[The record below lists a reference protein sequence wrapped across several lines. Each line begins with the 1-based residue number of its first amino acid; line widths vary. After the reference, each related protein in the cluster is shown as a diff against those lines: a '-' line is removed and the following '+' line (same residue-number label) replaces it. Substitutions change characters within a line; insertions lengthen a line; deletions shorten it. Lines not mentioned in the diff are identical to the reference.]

1 MRCVLTLVVT
11 TLLLLNITAPTNAQ
25 TAGPASDFLEFVKV
39 KAEELRAG
47 DAPPANRAEWE
58 ARRELLREQLLR
70 AWGGFPE
77 VPCPLE
83 PQVLG
88 TLERGEYRIEKI
100 IFQTRPN
107 IWMTANAYVP
117 RGASENAKV
126 PAVLCV
132 HGHWRGAK
140 QDPVVQQRCIGLAKL
155 GFFVL
160 VVDAFGAGERG
171 IGKALGEY
179 HGEMTA
185 ATLLP
190 VGLPLSGLQVY
201 ENQRAV
207 DYLATRPEVDASKI
221 GITGASGGGNQSTYA
236 GAWDER
242 FGAVTPVCSVGNY
255 HVYLGVACCMCELLP
270 GALRFTDQGDVL
282 GMTAPR
288 GLMVISATKDAP
300 QFAVSAAKK
309 SVTRAKRI
317 ADLYGSDSVVHTIVE
332 APHDYNREMREAM
345 YGWMTRFLKQEG
357 GGSPIAEPEMQTEDP
372 ETLRCFPGDTR
383 PDNFVT
389 IPQFAAAEGRR
400 LLAARTPPADAA
412 AWRRERARLVDTLDR
427 EVLGGTE
434 LTGPLEIQ
442 DEAEEEDGCK
452 TFSFTSEPGIR
463 LRASVLAGDTEG
475 KRLAVLL
482 NLEGA
487 EQARGSQLARDLRE
501 AGWSVLVPEL
511 RATGRLAWPH
521 DAINHAPDHNTAQWA
536 MWIGRPLLGQWVG
549 DVRRA
554 CDALVERTGA
564 QPDEIAIFG
573 QGPAGVVALCAA
585 ALDER
590 FTRATAIETLASY
603 ITDEPYR
610 GQRVGILAPNIVREV
625 GDIPHLAALVAPRPV
640 TIAGAVW
647 GNGKSLSASEIVEAY
662 QAARHV
668 FALENAES
676 QLRFTGPN
684 VAARP

>member
-1 MRCVLTLVVT
+1 V
-11 TLLLLNITAPTNAQ
+11 
-25 TAGPASDFLEFVKV
+25 DFL
-39 KAEELRAG
+39 AARA
-47 DAPPANRAEWE
+47 
-58 ARRELLREQLLR
+58 
-70 AWGGFPE
+70 
-77 VPCPLE
+77 
-83 PQVLG
+83 
-88 TLERGEYRIEKI
+88 
-100 IFQTRPN
+100 
-107 IWMTANAYVP
+107 
-117 RGASENAKV
+117 
-126 PAVLCV
+126 
-132 HGHWRGAK
+132 
-140 QDPVVQQRCIGLAKL
+140 
-155 GFFVL
+155 
-160 VVDAFGAGERG
+160 
-171 IGKALGEY
+171 
-179 HGEMTA
+179 
-185 ATLLP
+185 
-190 VGLPLSGLQVY
+190 
-201 ENQRAV
+201 
-207 DYLATRPEVDASKI
+207 EVDASKI

-345 YGWMTRFLKQEG
+345 YGWMTRFLQQEG
-357 GGSPIAEPEMQTEDP
+357 GGSPIAEPEMQPEDP

-463 LRASVLAGDTEG
+463 HRASVLAGDTEG
-475 KRLAVLL
+475 KRLAVLM

-536 MWIGRPLLGQWVG
+536 M
-549 DVRRA
+549 
-554 CDALVERTGA
+554 
-564 QPDEIAIFG
+564 
-573 QGPAGVVALCAA
+573 
-585 ALDER
+585 
-590 FTRATAIETLASY
+590 
-603 ITDEPYR
+603 
-610 GQRVGILAPNIVREV
+610 
-625 GDIPHLAALVAPRPV
+625 
-640 TIAGAVW
+640 
-647 GNGKSLSASEIVEAY
+647 
-662 QAARHV
+662 
-668 FALENAES
+668 
-676 QLRFTGPN
+676 
-684 VAARP
+684 